1 MNGAHARRGFSSV
14 LTSVI
19 MVAVVITI
27 GISVWGVAH
36 SAATVMR
43 NDYYDEVIES
53 VYKIKERFRIENIAV
68 NMTAAPSIQVWVL
81 NYGET
86 EVNITRIKIS
96 GGGNVS
102 YYYPPDNNQ
111 NLAPNGE
118 IIAPGEFWR
127 FDIAEDTIEEDAV
140 EFRKGITI
148 SVRVESERENKA
160 YETTK
165 LP

>member
-86 EVNITRIKIS
+86 EVNLTRIKIS
-96 GGGNVS
+96 GGANES
-102 YYYPPDNNQ
+102 YYHPPDNDTAI
-111 NLAPNGE
+111 APNGVVLS
-118 IIAPGEFWR
+118 PGEFGM
-127 FDIAEDTIEEDAV
+127 FNVPQGTV
-140 EFRKGITI
+140 EFRKGINI
-148 SVRVESERENKA
+148 AVRVESSRENRA
-160 YETTK
+160 YENIQI
-165 LP
+165 P

>member
-1 MNGAHARRGFSSV
+1 
-14 LTSVI
+14 
-19 MVAVVITI
+19 VAQ
-27 GISVWGVAH
+27 
-36 SAATVMR
+36 
-43 NDYYDEVIES
+43 
-53 VYKIKERFRIENIAV
+53 
-68 NMTAAPSIQVWVL
+68 SIQVWVL

-102 YYYPPDNNQ
+102 YYYPPDNNPS
-111 NLAPNGE
+111 LAPNGK

-127 FDIAEDTIEEDAV
+127 FDIAEDAV
-140 EFRKGITI
+140 KFRKGITI

-165 LP
+165 FP

>member
-19 MVAVVITI
+19 MVAVVLSI

-36 SAATVMR
+36 SAATVMK
-43 NDYYDEVIES
+43 NDYYDDVMES

-86 EVNITRIKIS
+86 GVNITRLKVS
-96 GGGNVS
+96 GGGNES
-102 YYYPPDNNQ
+102 YYYPPYNN
-111 NLAPNGE
+111 ASSNGVVLS
-118 IIAPGEFWR
+118 PGELRRFNIPQGTVKFW
-127 FDIAEDTIEEDAV
+127 
-140 EFRKGITI
+140 KGINI
-148 SVRVESERENKA
+148 AVRVESEKENKA
-160 YETTK
+160 YDEIQI
-165 LP
+165 P

>member
-14 LTSVI
+14 ITSLL
-19 MVAVVITI
+19 MCAVVISI
-27 GISVWGVAH
+27 GTGIWGFTH

-81 NYGET
+81 NYGVT

-102 YYYPPDNNQ
+102 YYVPPYND
-111 NLAPNGE
+111 ASSNGVVLS
-118 IIAPGEFWR
+118 PGEFRR
-127 FDIAEDTIEEDAV
+127 FDIEEDTIAEDAV

>member
-1 MNGAHARRGFSSV
+1 MSSV
-14 LTSVI
+14 LTTVL
-19 MVAVVITI
+19 MCAVVISI
-27 GISVWGVAH
+27 GVSVWGFAS

-43 NDYYDEVIES
+43 SDYFDEVMES

-68 NMTAAPSIQVWVL
+68 NMTAAPSVQVWVL

-86 EVNITRIKIS
+86 EVNITMIRIS
-96 GGGNVS
+96 GGGNES
-102 YYYPPDNNQ
+102 YWHPPDNDTAI
-111 NLAPNGE
+111 APNGVVLS
-118 IIAPGEFWR
+118 PGEFER
-127 FDIAEDTIEEDAV
+127 FDIEEGTV
-140 EFRKGITI
+140 KFWKGIVI